1 MNKKLRKWFRGLTA
15 GKAVHFLLALLW
27 FGLTLFPLYF
37 TVVSSLKLDNE
48 IWDTM
53 FQLPSIPQWEN
64 YFKAAETAG
73 ILSAIVNSV
82 VISLGSV
89 AIMIVCVMM
98 SSYVIAR
105 RLIKRAKAL
114 NLYLLAALMIPLQGA
129 IVPIVQ
135 MVGAVGGKNNFFVL
149 MLIYVGLNISIS
161 SFILVGYIGG
171 ISREIDEAAAID
183 GCGPVKILYKII
195 CPMLSPSLVA
205 CALFQFMWSCND
217 FMGPLLYV
225 TTPRKYPMAIFVK
238 LSMDSTSEGIQWNR
252 ILALSLISI
261 IPQLLVFFA
270 AQDSFIDGI
279 AAGSV
284 KG

>member
-161 SFILVGYIGG
+161 SFILVGY
-171 ISREIDEAAAID
+171 
-183 GCGPVKILYKII
+183 
-195 CPMLSPSLVA
+195 
-205 CALFQFMWSCND
+205 
-217 FMGPLLYV
+217 
-225 TTPRKYPMAIFVK
+225 
-238 LSMDSTSEGIQWNR
+238 
-252 ILALSLISI
+252 LSLIHI
-261 IPQLLVFFA
+261 
-270 AQDSFIDGI
+270 
-279 AAGSV
+279 
-284 KG
+284 

>member
-171 ISREIDEAAAID
+171 ISREIDNLFQTIFRIIFPISMPGVATAAIV
-183 GCGPVKILYKII
+183 GFLNVYNELPIANVILTKTENRTI
-195 CPMLSPSLVA
+195 SVA
-205 CALFQFMWSCND
+205 LLAFQGD
-217 FMGPLLYV
+217 YQ
-225 TTPRKYPMAIFVK
+225 
-238 LSMDSTSEGIQWNR
+238 TS
-252 ILALSLISI
+252 LSLIFASIVIVI
-261 IPQLLVFFA
+261 IPILIFYLLCQEKVEHGLA
-270 AQDSFIDGI
+270 SGAI
-279 AAGSV
+279 

>member
-183 GCGPVKILYKII
+183 GCN
-195 CPMLSPSLVA
+195 
-205 CALFQFMWSCND
+205 LFQTIFRIIFPISMPAW
-217 FMGPLLYV
+217 
-225 TTPRKYPMAIFVK
+225 PRRRSWA
-238 LSMDSTSEGIQWNR
+238 S
-252 ILALSLISI
+252 
-261 IPQLLVFFA
+261 
-270 AQDSFIDGI
+270 
-279 AAGSV
+279 
-284 KG
+284 

>member
-149 MLIYVGLNISIS
+149 MLIYVGL
-161 SFILVGYIGG
+161 YPGG
-171 ISREIDEAAAID
+171 IYRRYQP
-183 GCGPVKILYKII
+183 G
-195 CPMLSPSLVA
+195 
-205 CALFQFMWSCND
+205 
-217 FMGPLLYV
+217 
-225 TTPRKYPMAIFVK
+225 
-238 LSMDSTSEGIQWNR
+238 NR
-252 ILALSLISI
+252 R
-261 IPQLLVFFA
+261 
-270 AQDSFIDGI
+270 GRRH
-279 AAGSV
+279 
-284 KG
+284 

>member
-15 GKAVHFLLALLW
+15 GKAVHFLLAL
-27 FGLTLFPLYF
+27 LFPLYF

-161 SFILVGYIGG
+161 SFILVGYIVGFLNVYNELPIANVILTKTENRT
-171 ISREIDEAAAID
+171 IS
-183 GCGPVKILYKII
+183 
-195 CPMLSPSLVA
+195 VA
-205 CALFQFMWSCND
+205 LLAFQGD
-217 FMGPLLYV
+217 YQ
-225 TTPRKYPMAIFVK
+225 
-238 LSMDSTSEGIQWNR
+238 TS
-252 ILALSLISI
+252 LSLIFASIVIVI
-261 IPQLLVFFA
+261 IPILIFYLLCQEKVEHGLA
-270 AQDSFIDGI
+270 SGAI
-279 AAGSV
+279 

>member
-105 RLIKRAKAL
+105 RLSKGPKR
-114 NLYLLAALMIPLQGA
+114 
-129 IVPIVQ
+129 
-135 MVGAVGGKNNFFVL
+135 
-149 MLIYVGLNISIS
+149 
-161 SFILVGYIGG
+161 
-171 ISREIDEAAAID
+171 
-183 GCGPVKILYKII
+183 
-195 CPMLSPSLVA
+195 
-205 CALFQFMWSCND
+205 
-217 FMGPLLYV
+217 
-225 TTPRKYPMAIFVK
+225 
-238 LSMDSTSEGIQWNR
+238 
-252 ILALSLISI
+252 
-261 IPQLLVFFA
+261 
-270 AQDSFIDGI
+270 
-279 AAGSV
+279 
-284 KG
+284 

>member
-171 ISREIDEAAAID
+171 ISREIDEAASID
-183 GCGPVKILYKII
+183 GCN
-195 CPMLSPSLVA
+195 
-205 CALFQFMWSCND
+205 LFQTIFRIIFPISMPGVATAAIVGFLNVYNELPIANVILTKTENRTISVA
-217 FMGPLLYV
+217 LLAFQGDYQ
-225 TTPRKYPMAIFVK
+225 
-238 LSMDSTSEGIQWNR
+238 TS
-252 ILALSLISI
+252 LSLIFASIVIVI
-261 IPQLLVFFA
+261 IPILIFYLLCQEKVEHGLA
-270 AQDSFIDGI
+270 SGAI
-279 AAGSV
+279 

>member
-183 GCGPVKILYKII
+183 GASAWQTLRYVKL
-195 CPMLSPSLVA
+195 PMLMPSITICTFLTLTNGFK
-205 CALFQFMWSCND
+205 LFDQN
-217 FMGPLLYV
+217 
-225 TTPRKYPMAIFVK
+225 
-238 LSMDSTSEGIQWNR
+238 
-252 ILALSLISI
+252 LALTGGMPSNRS
-261 IPQLLVFFA
+261 QLLALNIYDTFYGRAGWEGAGQAKAVVFCL
-270 AQDSFIDGI
+270 IVVTI
-279 AAGSV
+279 ALLQLRLTRTREV
-284 KG
+284 QQ

>member
-171 ISREIDEAAAID
+171 ISREIDEAASID
-183 GCGPVKILYKII
+183 GCN
-195 CPMLSPSLVA
+195 
-205 CALFQFMWSCND
+205 LFQTIFRIIFPISMPGVATAAIVGFLNVYNELPIANVILTKTENRTISVA
-217 FMGPLLYV
+217 LLAFQGDYQ
-225 TTPRKYPMAIFVK
+225 
-238 LSMDSTSEGIQWNR
+238 TS
-252 ILALSLISI
+252 LSLIFASIVIVI
-261 IPQLLVFFA
+261 IPILIFYLLCQEQVEHGLA
-270 AQDSFIDGI
+270 SGAI
-279 AAGSV
+279 